1 MIPKVVEKRN
11 MKNKFK
17 IIGISI
23 VVGLGM
29 IYIVMSVRRSSPEK
43 TPAEAPILPHVPAR
57 IYGQIEP
64 EGGNVYVTAPKTR
77 QVIAIHVAEGDT
89 VTAEQKLCTLEN
101 SVEKAQI
108 ASDSAKVELAKK
120 AWAMSKDDFERNAI
134 LYDSAS
140 ISEYDYTHA
149 KLKAE
154 FDSLNLVAA
163 RKNLRLSQAKLSQL
177 DLKSPIDGL
186 VYKFDIRLG
195 ESLPEGDNSFILIGK
210 SDLWARLYVE
220 SFWIERINI
229 GEKYV
234 IKDSETEEVLGTG
247 TVVSKSPYLGGKIF
261 KTNDPYERFDIKYQ
275 EIILRFRSEKK
286 SIPIGLSVVAE
297 IQEKPRR

>member
-1 MIPKVVEKRN
+1 MTPKVVEKRN
-11 MKNKFK
+11 MKNKLK
-17 IIGISI
+17 TIGVLII
-23 VVGLGM
+23 VVLGV
-29 IYIVMSVRRSSPEK
+29 IYIVMSIHRSSPEK
-43 TPAEAPILPHVPAR
+43 TPAEPPILPHVPAR

-64 EGGNVYVTAPKTR
+64 EGGNVYVTASNTR
-77 QVIAIHVAEGDT
+77 QIIAIHVAEGDSVT
-89 VTAEQKLCTLEN
+89 VGQKLCTLEN
-101 SVEKAQI
+101 SVEKAQV
-108 ASDSAKVELAKK
+108 ALDSAKMELAKK
-120 AWAMSKDDFERNAI
+120 AWDMSKDDFERNAI

-163 RKNLRLSQAKLSQL
+163 RKNLRLSQAKLNQL

>member
-1 MIPKVVEKRN
+1 MIPKVAEKKN
-11 MKNKFK
+11 TKNKLK

-23 VVGLGM
+23 VVVLGV
-29 IYIVMSVRRSSPEK
+29 IYIVMSIRISSPEK

-77 QVIAIHVAEGDT
+77 QIIAIHVAEGDT
-89 VTAEQKLCTLEN
+89 VTAGQKLCTLEN
-101 SVEKAQI
+101 SVEKAQV

-134 LYDSAS
+134 LYDSGS
-140 ISEYDYTHA
+140 ISEYEYTHA

-154 FDSLNLVAA
+154 FDSLNLIAA
-163 RKNLRLSQAKLSQL
+163 RKNLRLSQVKLNQL
-177 DLKSPIDGL
+177 DVKSPVDGL
-186 VYKFDIRLG
+186 VYKFDIHLG
-195 ESLPEGDNSFILIGK
+195 ESLPEGDNSFILIGAT
-210 SDLWARLYVE
+210 DLWVRLYAE

-234 IKDSETEEVLGTG
+234 VKDSETEEVVGAG
-247 TVVSKSPYLGGKIF
+247 TVISKSPYLGGKIF
-261 KTNDPYERFDIKYQ
+261 KTNDPYERFDTKYQ
-275 EIILRFRSEKK
+275 EVILRFRPEKK
-286 SIPIGLSVVAE
+286 SIPVGLSVVAE
-297 IQEKPRR
+297 IKEKPRR